1 MDVFQDCLTKG
12 RIKQIE
18 PDVNLAAK
26 ELDTAREEL
35 QRARAGYVAG
45 RWDEAVTQA
54 YFALHRCARAAIASR
69 GYKDTNLYGL
79 LIALDHLFVETGLLP
94 PTTSRQ
100 IRQAKDIKD
109 SVYDS
114 RRATFHEARQVL
126 QWSQDLA
133 KAVFARLA
141 LPGFDAAQID
151 TTLPE
156 PTGSR
161 PPQTSAPSAPSSSS
175 GSRWPRER
183 TEGYPR
189 RDRWAGSPPPR
200 EEQPLWKGQGQ
211 GQIPA
216 PVDDRTLWH
225 PPARSEPRNGPGGV
239 RRRFR
244 WGESQPPAR
253 RVSGDDEE
261 QSGNRRDPNAL
272 PRRDAE

>member
-45 RWDEAVTQA
+45 RWDESVTQG

-79 LIALDHLFVETGLLP
+79 LIALEHLFIEPGLLP
-94 PTTSRQ
+94 PATIKQ

-114 RRATFHEARQVL
+114 RRATFYEARQVL
-126 QWSQDLA
+126 QWALEMA
-133 KAVFARLA
+133 KAIFTRLA
-141 LPGFDAAQID
+141 LPGFDGTEID

-156 PTGSR
+156 AASSR
-161 PPQTSAPSAPSSSS
+161 PAGAHHAPRDRAEEIQPN
-175 GSRWPRER
+175 PDRER
-183 TEGYPR
+183 WSPPR
-189 RDRWAGSPPPR
+189 REGPDWR
-200 EEQPLWKGQGQ
+200 
-211 GQIPA
+211 A
-216 PVDDRTLWH
+216 PESMEDRTLWH
-225 PPARSEPRNGPGGV
+225 PPRPTDRRSASGV
-239 RRRFR
+239 RRRFHTR
-244 WGESQPPAR
+244 DAEPPLQRDSGDDQPPAEGR
-253 RVSGDDEE
+253 RSDNF
-261 QSGNRRDPNAL
+261 NRRDS
-272 PRRDAE
+272 